1 MCAYIGGRSN
11 PGDSF
16 LGARLAHHRKAW
28 FQDAVGLLY
37 LRFGEESI
45 DFALKLDNLPDHYL
59 IDAAEARH
67 LSLFGLQQ
75 W

>member
-1 MCAYIGGRSN
+1 
-11 PGDSF
+11 
-16 LGARLAHHRKAW
+16 
-28 FQDAVGLLY
+28 
-37 LRFGEESI
+37 
-45 DFALKLDNLPDHYL
+45 LKLDNLPDHYL